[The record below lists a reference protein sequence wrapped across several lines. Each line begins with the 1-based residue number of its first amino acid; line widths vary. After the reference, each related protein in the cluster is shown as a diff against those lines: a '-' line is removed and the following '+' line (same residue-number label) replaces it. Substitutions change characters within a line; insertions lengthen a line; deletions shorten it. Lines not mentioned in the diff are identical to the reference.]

1 VERKV
6 ACDIRAS
13 GEFSGDNTPAK
24 TFSDAIGIGIVER
37 MPAQYRQ
44 AVGA

>member
-1 VERKV
+1 VERKD
-6 ACDIRAS
+6 ACEFRAS

-24 TFSDAIGIGIVER
+24 TFFDAIGIGIVER
-37 MPAQYRQ
+37 KAAQYCK